1 MADIAVQ
8 VENVSKIFRLAK
20 PLRVPNQQTQQNHR
34 EQRSLKALDGISFS
48 VTKGEVL
55 GIIGLNG
62 SGKTTL
68 MRIVAG
74 VYKPDFGSVKLDGR
88 LSPLLQ
94 LGTGFQGDLDAR
106 DNIIMNGMLLGI
118 PKSEI
123 KKKVN
128 QIIEYAELE
137 RFVNM
142 KLKFYSA
149 GMRARLAFGTA
160 MQIDP
165 DILLVDE
172 VLAVGDEKFQ
182 KKSYET
188 FRSFTTSGKTILHS
202 SHNLGKLAEFS
213 NRILLL
219 HRGKIEMLGQP
230 DDVIKKY
237 KEIISKEN
245 VSL

>member
-1 MADIAVQ
+1 MEDIVIQ
-8 VENVSKIFRLAK
+8 VKNVSKIFKLDK
-20 PLRVPNQQTQQNHR
+20 PLELSNQSNSGQQKT
-34 EQRSLKALDGISFS
+34 LKALDDISFN

-68 MRIVAG
+68 LRIIAG
-74 VYKPDFGSVKLDGR
+74 VYKPNSGSVKMKGR

-106 DNIIMNGMLLGI
+106 ENIIMNGMLLGI
-118 PKSEI
+118 SKSEI

-128 QIIEYAELE
+128 HIIQYAELE

-142 KLKFYSA
+142 KLKYYSA
-149 GMRARLAFGTA
+149 GMRARLAFATA
-160 MQIDP
+160 MQINP

-172 VLAVGDEKFQ
+172 VLAVGDENFQ

-188 FRSFTTSGKTILHS
+188 FLSFTKSKKTILHAT
-202 SHNLGKLAEFS
+202 HNLGKLSKFS
-213 NRILLL
+213 DRILLL
-219 HRGKIEMLGQP
+219 HKGKIVMLGKP
-230 DDVIKKY
+230 DEVIKKY
-237 KEIISKEN
+237 SELREIN
-245 VSL
+245 